1 MNVAIYSPNWVGDAV
16 LALPFVKGIK
26 SKYPSSQIFI
36 ICKEWVASVYLHNP
50 NINKLIIIPK
60 EEASGTI
67 NTFRTGLSLIK
78 EDIEI
83 FYTLTDSFRSSLIMW
98 LSKSKKRVGYN
109 TQGRGFLLTENIELL
124 QNKIHRSLK
133 YLQLIGVREFN
144 KDEKFI
150 FIKDDEL
157 NWAKKEMD
165 KIGIKK
171 PVALFPFSISSSRTF
186 PKMKVSEWIKDSDES
201 YLIFGSSDD
210 KKKASIIVKDNTNIN
225 IVSICGKY
233 SLRQSIIL
241 ISLCKYAI
249 AADSGLGHISSIV
262 GVPTISF
269 FGAKR
274 STITGPIGN
283 NCIIIDKSHRCNPCK
298 KNSCCLLSIASSDVT
313 SSIISLSLDIY
324 NDKL

>member
-1 MNVAIYSPNWVGDAV
+1 MKIAVYSPNWVGDAA
-16 LALPFVKGIK
+16 LALPFIHKIK
-26 SKYPSSQIFI
+26 RKYPTAKIFV
-36 ICKEWVASVYLHNP
+36 ICKEWVSSIYVNNP
-50 NINKLIIIPK
+50 NVDKLIIIPK
-60 EEASGTI
+60 ARTGGI
-67 NTFRTGLSLIK
+67 FNTLRMGLSLIK

-83 FYTLTDSFRSSLIMW
+83 FYTLTDSLRSSIVMW
-98 LSKSKKRVGYN
+98 LSKSKKRVGYD
-109 TQGRGFLLTENIELL
+109 TQGRGILLTDKIEFPIE
-124 QNKIHRSLK
+124 KIHRSLK
-133 YLQLIGVREFN
+133 YLQLIGERKFN

-150 FIKDDEL
+150 FIEDDEL
-157 NWAKKEMD
+157 IWARKEMD
-165 KIGIKK
+165 KIGIKN

-210 KKKASIIVKDNTNIN
+210 KKRASIIVKDNTNIN

-233 SLRQSIIL
+233 SLRQSMIL
-241 ISLCKYAI
+241 VSLCKYAI

-274 STITGPIGN
+274 SSVTGPIGN

-298 KNSCCLLSIASSDVT
+298 KKSCCLISISSTDVN
-313 SSIISLSLDIY
+313 SAISSLSLDI
-324 NDKL
+324 